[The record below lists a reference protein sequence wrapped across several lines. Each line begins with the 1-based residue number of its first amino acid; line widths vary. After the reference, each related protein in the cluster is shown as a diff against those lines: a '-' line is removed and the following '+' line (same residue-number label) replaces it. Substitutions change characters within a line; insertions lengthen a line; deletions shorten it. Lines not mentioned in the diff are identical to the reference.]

1 MNITDEELSILR
13 KYSKLSEFRKGKLLG
28 FLDSLYFEQ
37 NWSFEDNNDERK
49 CIIYSVNRKTVP
61 TTSKP
66 KD

>member
-37 NWSFEDNNDERK
+37 NWSFEDKDDERK
-49 CIIYSVNRKTVP
+49 CIVYSVNRKKVP

-66 KD
+66 QD